1 MGLFKRLF
9 QKKSDEK
16 VESQSA
22 IVETETDDIEEL
34 KEDARNL
41 TLEDV
46 EKEIDKVTAK
56 DALTTAQKKE
66 SKEKKEPEVETTDKN
81 ALRYHI
87 KKHEKGWQIVAE
99 GAERAYRVFNT
110 QKEAIDFAKENDLDY
125 LLYRVDGT
133 LRQ

>member
-1 MGLFKRLF
+1 MSLFKRLL
-9 QKKSDEK
+9 KKKTEE
-16 VESQSA
+16 V
-22 IVETETDDIEEL
+22 TETQPAITQENADDIEQL

-56 DALTTAQKKE
+56 DALAFARKKPADAP
-66 SKEKKEPEVETTDKN
+66 KKPEPDKIDKP
-81 ALRYHI
+81 ASRYHI
-87 KKHEKGWQIVAE
+87 KKHDKGWQIIAE
-99 GAERAYRVFNT
+99 DAERAYRVFTT
-110 QKEAIDFAKENDLDY
+110 QKEAIDFAKENELDY